1 MYHKLWF
8 SGQPVNHN
16 VWFAGNPNPQVE
28 QLAQRGRA
36 ALSESA
42 AALARLEAERD
53 AARHE
58 ARALQAQVTQDA
70 APKAVIATGT
80 AAAAT
85 AFAPIS
91 LLPAPAICM
100 DAAAHSADLRAL
112 MHAGAA

>member
-1 MYHKLWF
+1 M
-8 SGQPVNHN
+8 
-16 VWFAGNPNPQVE
+16 E

-70 APKAVIATGT
+70 A
-80 AAAAT
+80 
-85 AFAPIS
+85 
-91 LLPAPAICM
+91 
-100 DAAAHSADLRAL
+100 
-112 MHAGAA
+112 GAAIAAVAQ